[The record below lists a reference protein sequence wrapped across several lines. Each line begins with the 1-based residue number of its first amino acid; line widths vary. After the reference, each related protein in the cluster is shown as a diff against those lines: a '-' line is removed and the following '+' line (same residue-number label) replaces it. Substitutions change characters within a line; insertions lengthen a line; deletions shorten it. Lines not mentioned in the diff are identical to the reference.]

1 MISTQRGDSSLSLLL
16 SLALLFGGL
25 YFVVSDYFPAQAD
38 DLQEV
43 VSLASHSPEARAELT
58 AALATTPNPNRKELR
73 RIQYLINEI
82 VVTET
87 ARSVTGDA
95 SIKSPAAMEADQK
108 ADFAAR
114 VAAISAKGWGEM
126 TVDEKYDFLYSK
138 LPIIIPTLGIL
149 AAALLGFFVIFQPFK
164 K

>member
-16 SLALLFGGL
+16 SLVLLFGCL
-25 YFVVSDYFPAQAD
+25 YSVVSDYFPAQAD
-38 DLQEV
+38 DLQKV
-43 VSLASHSPEARAELT
+43 VSLASHSQEARAELA
-58 AALATTPNPNRKELR
+58 AALATTPSPNRKELR
-73 RIQYLINEI
+73 RIKYRINEI

-95 SIKSPAAMEADQK
+95 SIKSPAAMEASQK

-114 VAAISAKGWGEM
+114 VAAIGAKGWGEM

-138 LPIIIPTLGIL
+138 LPLIIPTLGIL
-149 AAALLGFFVIFQPFK
+149 AAAFFGLFVIFRPFR
-164 K
+164 